1 MNHADTKRFNKT
13 KTQIRVLTK
22 AIAEL
27 DQYHPIRKKWKGIR
41 KQQMNRQNN
50 FLKKHPEFEWRKG

>member
-13 KTQIRVLTK
+13 STQIRVLTK

-27 DQYHPIRKKWKGIR
+27 AKDHPLKKKWNGIL

-50 FLKKHPEFEWRKG
+50 FIMKHPEFAQINE